1 MEQMGYIIQ
10 DPAVLAVIAA
20 VSMLLGWRIGVRLG
34 RWERVI
40 KGPAPQFDGA
50 SLALLGLLLAFAFG
64 TSMSKY
70 DQRRIAVIQDSNAI
84 GDFYTCATL
93 LKEPVRGK
101 LQAVIRDYAEQRL
114 KLARE
119 PRSSVNFEDAL
130 NGFSEA
136 TSR

>member
-34 RWERVI
+34 RGERVI

-70 DQRRIAVIQDSNAI
+70 DQRRIAVIQDIMQLAI
-84 GDFYTCATL
+84 S
-93 LKEPVRGK
+93 
-101 LQAVIRDYAEQRL
+101 I
-114 KLARE
+114 LARRCS
-119 PRSSVNFEDAL
+119 RSQSGANCRPSYETTQNSGL
-130 NGFSEA
+130 NWLA
-136 TSR
+136 TKVQR